1 MAAGSEDY
9 ISLSPTLIEW
19 IKKEIKPLY
28 DEYLSYI
35 KESGKDPEEEPYR
48 SLYSARKTLLLI
60 KDKIGQAPPEI
71 NDSLRPLSI
80 TLSSLLAAN
89 YINTDETSA
98 GQREYES
105 ILELSK
111 PLQYQGR
118 VAFAMV
124 TACNGLGILWSNRS
138 EEYEKSLELLK
149 QGETLY
155 KSYHL
160 PPPLSDEDLFT
171 GDIRDEGEREKTF
184 EDLHTHTLFYLAQVY
199 THLDQQGLSA
209 QYCQNTL
216 SRQLET
222 KSYDPIDWSLNAAT
236 ISQYYI
242 NVSNYPQA
250 RHCLAAASV
259 VLHSYSDELGGK
271 GEEMKEKLEQ
281 SEADVSRC
289 WIKYTI
295 SLLTHS
301 CTESG
306 ERGEGGNEREKVA
319 IVHRF
324 EPLELA
330 DIEGQ
335 ISCDVVENYQDASKV
350 FLFAEAQIKSAQ
362 KFYNLEEHAT
372 DFVSISQDHS
382 SLYKILSFF
391 ESDLSLKCRMH
402 KRCVDILSSLL
413 SCLNP
418 QHYLVLNRQLM
429 FELGDILNDMAN
441 NKIILASEE
450 GSTPSQYQVQKINRL
465 LNDAIKHYGEFFSSF
480 ETQPE
485 AEYLHSYLTSKL
497 NEARLHSKLLAG
509 NPGEQIKN
517 LETSIQLYKWLIEYC
532 ESHSQDIKEI
542 FIEELGLCK
551 EMVALLP
558 QKIEL
563 IRSQN
568 ITM

>member
-9 ISLSPTLIEW
+9 TSLSPTLIEW
-19 IKKEIKPLY
+19 IRKEIKPHY

-60 KDKIGQAPPEI
+60 KDKIDQAPPNI
-71 NDSLRPLSI
+71 TDSLHPLSI
-80 TLSSLLAAN
+80 SLSSLLAAN

-98 GQREYES
+98 GQKEYES
-105 ILELSK
+105 ILESSK
-111 PLQYQGR
+111 SLAFQGR

-138 EEYEKSLELLK
+138 EEYEKSLELLQ

-171 GDIRDEGEREKTF
+171 GDLRDEGEREKTF

-199 THLDQQGLSA
+199 THLNQPALSA
-209 QYCQNTL
+209 HYCQNTL

-242 NVSNYPQA
+242 NVCNYPQA

-259 VLHSYSDELGGK
+259 VLRSHSDELGGK
-271 GEEMKEKLEQ
+271 GEEMREKLEQ
-281 SEADVSRC
+281 SQADVSRC
-289 WIKYTI
+289 WIKYAI

-306 ERGEGGNEREKVA
+306 ESGTREKVA
-319 IVHRF
+319 VVHRF
-324 EPLELA
+324 EPLELS

-335 ISCDVVENYQDASKV
+335 VFCDVVENYQDASKL
-350 FLFAEAQIKSAQ
+350 FLFAEAEIKSAQ
-362 KFYNLEEHAT
+362 KFYKLEDHAT

-391 ESDLSLKCRMH
+391 ELDLSLKCRMH
-402 KRCVDILSSLL
+402 KRRVDILSSLL

-429 FELGDILNDMAN
+429 FELGDTLNDMAS
-441 NKIILASEE
+441 NKIILASED
-450 GSTPSQYQVQKINRL
+450 GSSPSQHQIQKINRL

-480 ETQPE
+480 EAQPE
-485 AEYLHSYLTSKL
+485 TEYLHSYLTSKL
-497 NEARLHSKLLAG
+497 NIARLHSKLLAG

-517 LETSIQLYKWLIEYC
+517 LETSIKSYKWLIEYC
-532 ESHSQDIKEI
+532 ESHTEGIQGI
-542 FIEELGLCK
+542 FTEELGLCR